1 MKFFF
6 RQPVLLVMVCIFPLS
21 CTQNQKLNESEAI
34 VNEWVGKIILFP
46 AKVSCSFVLKDTVC
60 PNLAA
65 TTYKILLYTDSTG
78 CTSCKLKSPYWKDFI
93 QEVEDFEQGKISFLF
108 YFHPQEKK
116 QLKHLLKHEG
126 FSYPVFI
133 DERNQ
138 IDSLNHFPKQQEYQ
152 CFLLNKE
159 NKVVAMGNP
168 TMNPKIWELY
178 KNIIWGDTTATIQGK
193 P

>member
-1 MKFFF
+1 M
-6 RQPVLLVMVCIFPLS
+6 QETDSLLP
-21 CTQNQKLNESEAI
+21 NKLN
-34 VNEWVGKIILFP
+34 
-46 AKVSCSFVLKDTVC
+46 
-60 PNLAA
+60 
-65 TTYKILLYTDSTG
+65 
-78 CTSCKLKSPYWKDFI
+78 
-93 QEVEDFEQGKISFLF
+93 FLF
-108 YFHPQEKK
+108 YFHPKDTKE
-116 QLKHLLKHEG
+116 LKFLLRRDRLE
-126 FSYPVFI
+126 YPVFI

-178 KNIIWGDTTATIQGK
+178 KNIIRGDTTATIQGK